1 MSYSAKGFVQIKTLI
16 DNTLSTVAGMGELSD
31 LGHSYSK
38 EKGVYSTTAYP
49 TLELVCFSSIET
61 DGVTETKTKLPQSVL
76 DAEFFPVLGTF
87 IDQILNNSAGA
98 DLATLAEYVRTQHSS
113 TVGTVEFGS
122 VVSVTVSGATLQT
135 PEWIQFT
142 HPSNENTWR
151 FWLVDASFVSQY
163 DEYEIVVVP
172 PFTPISNFFL
182 AGSAVET
189 LLKAVTVT
197 GMISKMDVA
206 KDDKPVSFMDVKS
219 YDYHN
224 PNKPTQTVYVQA
236 LFGLMIYGA
245 AGNNDD
251 AKRQAIADYLSAND
265 ATHDRD
271 DWIAILPD
279 VFKRTEFLFVPN
291 WQSYAIPNRTLEA
304 GVYSPFVPAKS
315 SLTDMTALLTDVNAT
330 HLETYLTHFTH
341 TYKSLAVALV
351 SGSENRNSYFHL
363 TDVFSDII
371 MVNTASTDFNR
382 MAAATQ
388 AFMIILDR
396 LVQYAESLT
405 TRTALP
411 SGYSRVKRSG
421 KTFVSYS
428 IDNIQ
433 YLVYAKLNTTS

>member
-16 DNTLSTVAGMGELSD
+16 DNTLSTIAGMGELSD
-31 LGHSYSK
+31 LGHSYSR

-49 TLELVCFSSIET
+49 TLEFICFSGIET

-76 DAEFFPVLGTF
+76 DSEFFPVLGTF

-98 DLATLAEYVRTQHSS
+98 DLAALAEYVRTHHSS
-113 TVGTVEFGS
+113 VVGTVDFGT
-122 VVSVTVSGATLQT
+122 VVSVTVSGAALQT

-142 HPSNENTWR
+142 HPSNQNTWR

-182 AGSAVET
+182 SGSAVET

-197 GMISKMDVA
+197 SMITKMDAA
-206 KDDKPVSFMDVKS
+206 KNNVPVSFMDVKS

-224 PNKPTQTVYVQA
+224 PNKPTQTVFVQA

-265 ATHDRD
+265 SAHDRD

-279 VFKRTEFLFVPN
+279 IFKRTEFLFIPQ
-291 WQSYAIPNRTLEA
+291 WASYAIPNRTLEA
-304 GVYSPFVPAKS
+304 GIYSPFLNAKAS
-315 SLTDMTALLTDVNAT
+315 ITDMKALLTDVNAV
-330 HLETYLTHFTH
+330 HLETYLTNFTH
-341 TYKSLAVALV
+341 TYKSLAVSLV
-351 SGSENRNSYFHL
+351 SGSENRNNYYHL
-363 TDVFSDII
+363 SDVFPDVI

-382 MAAATQ
+382 MSAATQ
-388 AFMIILDR
+388 AFVIILDK

-411 SGYSRVKRSG
+411 TGYSRVKRSG

-433 YLVYAKLNTTS
+433 YLVYAKLNTTA